1 MSNIFEAAT
10 RKAMRFATERGP
22 VTMEQ
27 LWQMP
32 LQAKN
37 LFDLDNVAKAC
48 NAKVKSFAEESF
60 VTTASS
66 NPAKAEAELAL
77 EVVKHIIAVKMAEAA
92 DAAQAAKKAETRQ
105 KILGIMAEK
114 QDEALKGMSMED
126 LKKQLDAL

>member
-1 MSNIFEAAT
+1 MSNIFELAT
-10 RKAMRFATERGP
+10 RKALRFGTERGP
-22 VTMEQ
+22 VTVEQ

-32 LQAKN
+32 LQSKN
-37 LFDLDNVAKAC
+37 LFDLDNVAKSC
-48 NAKVKSFAEESF
+48 NTKVKSFAEESF

-105 KILGIMAEK
+105 KILSVMAEK
-114 QDEALKGMSMED
+114 QDEALKGMSMDE

>member
-10 RKAMRFATERGP
+10 RKALRFATERGP
-22 VTMEQ
+22 VTVEQ

-37 LFDLDNVAKAC
+37 LFDLDSVAKDC

-60 VTTASS
+60 VTPT
-66 NPAKAEAELAL
+66 NTPAKAEAELAL
-77 EVVKHIIAVKMAEAA
+77 EVVKHIIQTKMTEAAAEAA
-92 DAAQAAKKAETRQ
+92 QKRETRQ

-114 QDEALKGMSMED
+114 QDEALKSMSMED
-126 LKKQLDAL
+126 LKKQLEAL

>member
-10 RKAMRFATERGP
+10 RKALRFGTERGP
-22 VTMEQ
+22 VTVEQ

-66 NPAKAEAELAL
+66 NPAKTEAELAL
-77 EVVKHIIAVKMAEAA
+77 EVVKHVIAVKMAEAA
-92 DAAQAAKKAETRQ
+92 YAAQAAKKAETRQ
-105 KILGIMAEK
+105 KILSVMAEK
-114 QDEALKGMSMED
+114 QDEALKGMSMDE

>member
-10 RKAMRFATERGP
+10 RKALRFGTERGP
-22 VTMEQ
+22 VTVEQ

-66 NPAKAEAELAL
+66 NPAKTEAELAL

-105 KILGIMAEK
+105 KILSVMAEK
-114 QDEALKGMSMED
+114 TDEALKSMSMDE

>member
-1 MSNIFEAAT
+1 MNIFEQAT
-10 RKAMRFATERGP
+10 RKALRFATDRGP
-22 VTMEQ
+22 VTVEQ

-32 LQAKN
+32 LQSKN

-105 KILGIMAEK
+105 KILSVMAEK

-126 LKKQLDAL
+126 LKKQLEAL

>member
-1 MSNIFEAAT
+1 MSNIFETAT
-10 RKAMRFATERGP
+10 RKALRFGTERGP
-22 VTMEQ
+22 VTVEQ

-32 LQAKN
+32 LQSKN

-92 DAAQAAKKAETRQ
+92 EAAKATEKRETRQ
-105 KILGIMAEK
+105 KIMSIIAEK
-114 QDEALKGMSMED
+114 QDEALKNMSVED

>member
-1 MSNIFEAAT
+1 MSNIFEAVT

-22 VTMEQ
+22 VTVEQ

>member
-1 MSNIFEAAT
+1 MSNIFELAT
-10 RKAMRFATERGP
+10 RKALRFGTERGP
-22 VTMEQ
+22 VTVEQ

-32 LQAKN
+32 LQSKN

-114 QDEALKGMSMED
+114 QDEALKGMSMDE

>member
-1 MSNIFEAAT
+1 MSNIFELAT
-10 RKAMRFATERGP
+10 RKALRFGTERGP
-22 VTMEQ
+22 VTVEQ

-32 LQAKN
+32 LQSKN

-92 DAAQAAKKAETRQ
+92 EAAKATEKRETRQ
-105 KILGIMAEK
+105 KIMGIIAEK
-114 QDEALKGMSMED
+114 QDEALKNMSVED